1 MNKIDSPL
9 SGKTAIIT
17 GAGSGI
23 GRQLALS
30 LAVRG
35 VNVVVAVRRGATGDE
50 TVRLVEGEG
59 GVARSIEADCT
70 DYAAVEAA
78 VALATDTFGGLDIM
92 IHNAVYAHGNGVT
105 ALEDLTEDHV
115 ERMLDVSLAGSYN
128 TARAALPW
136 LKKSTCARYIGFTSP
151 FGLYAARTDA
161 SYATVKSGVRGFV
174 KALAREWGPYGI
186 TVNAISPAALSE
198 GADQYFEDNP
208 GMREAF
214 YDKFSLRRIGRPRED
229 VAEAITALCGPE
241 FGYLTGQTVVLD
253 GGLYSAL

>member
-1 MNKIDSPL
+1 MNSLASPL
-9 SGKTAIIT
+9 AGKTAIIT

-23 GRQLALS
+23 GRATALS
-30 LAVRG
+30 LAARG
-35 VNVVVAVRRGATGDE
+35 VNVIVAVRRGPTGEE
-50 TVRLVEGEG
+50 TVRLVEAEG

-70 DYAAVEAA
+70 DYGAVEAA
-78 VALATDTFGGLDIM
+78 VALATDSFGGLDIM
-92 IHNAVYAHGNGVT
+92 IHNAVYAHGSGVT
-105 ALEDLTEDHV
+105 PIEELADDHV
-115 ERMLDVSLAGSYN
+115 ERMFNVSLAGSYN

-136 LKKSTCARYIGFTSP
+136 LKKSACPRYIGFTSP

-161 SYATVKSGVRGFV
+161 SYSTVKSGVRGFV

-186 TVNAISPAALSE
+186 TVNVISPAALSE

-214 YDKFSLRRIGRPRED
+214 YRKFSLRRIGRPRED
-229 VAEAITALCGPE
+229 VAEAIAAICGPE

-253 GGLYSAL
+253 GGIYSAL